1 MPETDKIGY
10 ARVSTNEQDPENQIR
25 VLQNAGIAPDFVFV
39 DRGISGTIAADKR
52 PGFKRAIDYIASH
65 KGDVKFLYVVEI
77 SRLGRT
83 TMETLNL
90 IHDLETSG
98 TMVWSLSDKESFMR
112 TEERSNRQLLLMI
125 MTWMAERERDNLIR
139 RTKEGLDRARAEGK
153 ILGKPRAEIDFEEI
167 ERKRIDGVSWED
179 IAESMGVTVMTLYRA
194 RKRRGMI

>member
-25 VLQNAGIAPDFVFV
+25 VLQNAGIASDFIFV
-39 DRGISGTIAADKR
+39 DRGISGTVSADKR
-52 PGFKRAIDYIASH
+52 PGFKRAIEYIASH

>member
-1 MPETDKIGY
+1 MIETDKIGY
-10 ARVSTNEQDPENQIR
+10 ARVSTNEQDPENQAR
-25 VLQNAGIAPDFVFV
+25 VLSAAGIPSDFIFI
-39 DRGISGTIAADKR
+39 DRGISGTIPADKR
-52 PGFKRAIDYIASH
+52 PGFVRARDYIAAH
-65 KGDVKFLYVVEI
+65 PRDVKYLYVVEI

-112 TEERSNRQLLLMI
+112 TEEKSNRQLLLMI

-153 ILGKPRAEIDFEEI
+153 ILGQPKAVIDFEQVNKARVE
-167 ERKRIDGVSWED
+167 GASWED
-179 IAESMGVTVMTLYRA
+179 IAGELGITVMTLYRA
-194 RKRRGMI
+194 RRRRG